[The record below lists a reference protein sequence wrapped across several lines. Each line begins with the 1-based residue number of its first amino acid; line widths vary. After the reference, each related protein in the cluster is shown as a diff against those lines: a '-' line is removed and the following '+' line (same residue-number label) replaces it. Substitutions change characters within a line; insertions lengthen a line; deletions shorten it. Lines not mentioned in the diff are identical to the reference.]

1 MTMRATVLSVVL
13 FAVACGNSPTT
24 PTSALTQAN
33 ITATISP
40 NPVTATDC
48 LSPCG
53 AIDGSGRLFKWRV
66 QGNVTIQE
74 TAGQGGNVNSI
85 TVTNFNPPIVYTS
98 DVIAQRSG
106 TSHVGAKGILSVP
119 VTVIYGI
126 VGNVNASRS
135 IVMDFLVSLTDDRG
149 NQVSAAT
156 QWMTN

>member
-1 MTMRATVLSVVL
+1 MRASVLSVAL
-13 FAVACGNSPTT
+13 FAAACSNSPTT
-24 PTSALTQAN
+24 PTPAPTQAN
-33 ITATISP
+33 LTAAISP

-48 LSPCG
+48 LSPC
-53 AIDGSGRLFKWRV
+53 AANDGSGRVFQWRV

-74 TAGQGGNVNSI
+74 TAGLGGNVNTI

-106 TSHVGAKGILSVP
+106 TSRVGAKGILNVP

-135 IVMDFLVSLTDDRG
+135 IVMDFIVSFTDDHG
-149 NQVSAAT
+149 NQMSAAT
-156 QWMTN
+156 QWTTN